1 MTENRRPAAGGGY
14 INVVCDVID
23 GDKLTFKCA
32 KCGKDKVIGEVSMQ
46 RARTHINLYF
56 CSNTCASALTKALP
70 PTPKK
75 SRK

>member
-1 MTENRRPAAGGGY
+1 M
-14 INVVCDVID
+14 NVDCVVVV

-32 KCGKDKVIGEVSMQ
+32 KCGKDKIIGAVSMQ
-46 RARTHINLYF
+46 RARTHIKLYF
-56 CSNTCASALTKALP
+56 CSNDCAGKLTKALP